1 MMVLRT
7 RFGIRALMALVVGC
21 ALLTWAVKVSRDSR
35 PAYLYAGWMSDGN
48 ELNRIQAALEL
59 GEPEAE
65 STVAL
70 SALVRALLSDRA
82 VPVRKQ
88 SAVSLAR
95 LVSKINDGPT
105 TERAAGVL
113 VSALGD
119 TDPAVRAAAADG
131 LGRIGPTPDAV
142 ISPLV
147 QAARD
152 EDEWTRGAAVMA
164 LGLIQLKA
172 GVDRMDVRLTIAA
185 ALRDPSFHVRES
197 GIYAFWA
204 TAENSP
210 DLSIAM
216 LQDGDV
222 RTRRSAVTALARS
235 SQLASEVIPELSA
248 ALNDP
253 DPAVCAGAER
263 ALSNVSPPPPSAD
276 AAHTRDFD
284 ETR

>member
-1 MMVLRT
+1 MKLLRT
-7 RFGIRALMALVVGC
+7 RFGVRALMALVVVC
-21 ALLTWAVKVSRDSR
+21 ALLAWAVKVSRDSR
-35 PAYLYAGWMSDGN
+35 PAYLYAGWLNDGN
-48 ELNRIQAALEL
+48 ELNRLQAASEL
-59 GEPEAE
+59 GGQETE
-65 STVAL
+65 SKVAL
-70 SALVRALLSDRA
+70 SALVRALLSDTAVAVRA
-82 VPVRKQ
+82 Q

-95 LVSKINDGPT
+95 LVSKINDGAT

-131 LGRIGPTPDAV
+131 LGRIGPKPDAV

-152 EDEWTRGAAVMA
+152 DDEWTRGAAVAA
-164 LGLIQLKA
+164 LGLIQKKA
-172 GVDRMDVRLTIAA
+172 GVDRIDVRPTIIAA
-185 ALRDPSFHVRES
+185 INDASLHVREL

-204 TAENSP
+204 TAEKSP
-210 DLSIAM
+210 DLSIAL

-263 ALSNVSPPPPSAD
+263 ALGNVSPPPPAAD
-276 AAHTRDFD
+276 ATHARDFN